1 MDANSSQPDED
12 LRAVGH
18 FSKLAKAREC
28 ALVLEAKGFV
38 YQITRAGSGWIVE
51 VEGAVQEDAAREWS
65 TYLMDREPIEGALE
79 TLPPVQKGALFVVVW
94 VFLTLGVLQV
104 NGGRAWLEAGILD
117 AGKVVREGQIWRVV
131 TALTLHGDAGHLIV
145 NLGMILVFGG
155 LLSGRVGQGLGWL
168 LVLGAGALGNLG
180 NAWFYGAHGHRSLGA
195 STAVF
200 GALGLLCGN
209 VLGEVLSHRSGRLW
223 WRWILPVGAGLALLA
238 DWGSGGGDVER
249 VDVLAHLWGGMLG
262 LPLGWVVRRTRL
274 DLRVGSSGGKA
285 CGWAC
290 LAVLGAC
297 WWWGLWAVAGCS
309 AR

>member
-12 LRAVGH
+12 LRRVDY

-38 YQITRAGSGWIVE
+38 YQITRDGSGWIVE
-51 VEGAVQEDAAREWS
+51 VEGAAQEDALREWS
-65 TYLMDREPIEGALE
+65 TYLRDLEPIEGDSENLRP
-79 TLPPVQKGALFVVVW
+79 LRWGGLFVVVW
-94 VFLTLGVLQV
+94 IFLMLGVFQV
-104 NGGRAWLEAGILD
+104 NGGKVWQEAGILD
-117 AGKVVREGQIWRVV
+117 AGKVVREGQLWRVV

-155 LLSGRVGQGLGWL
+155 LLGGRVGQGLGWL
-168 LVLGAGALGNLG
+168 LVLSAGALGNLG
-180 NAWFYGAHGHRSLGA
+180 NAWFYGEHGHRSLGA

-209 VLGEVLSHRSGRLW
+209 VLGEVLSQRSGRRW

-238 DWGSGGGDVER
+238 DWGAGGGDVGR
-249 VDVLAHLWGGMLG
+249 VDVLAHLWGGLVG
-262 LPLGWVVRRTRL
+262 GPLGWMVRCTRL
-274 DLRVGSSGGKA
+274 DLRIGSSGGRA

-290 LAVLGAC
+290 LAVLGVC
-297 WWWGLWAVAGCS
+297 WGWALRAVEGFS